1 MFSKQPTFLFGPN
14 PITIMS
20 VIAQRAM
27 ATLLE
32 QHAFEGYSGQWV
44 VAKNKIQTF
53 FSEFGVA
60 KHVAHQIFRLTP
72 DIEAE
77 VSGVIS
83 VNALRLACN
92 QILKLPIRLPT
103 LVIQDEQEERSQ
115 PGHGQASAIPLCDEP
130 TSQIAS
136 ASGVVVAAAADSSRT
151 ERPLW
156 SKLIDI
162 DMSGSDG
169 ANAPSMSSKSPSLSS
184 LGEFAGNDSQSQ
196 ASQHSHNSQSSL
208 QRSWK
213 PGDANIVVASSEKE
227 VVVKQKLSTSK
238 QYKQDELMNAEKH
251 ELVKH
256 VLNLQKQAERK
267 QGALKLLR
275 NSGRKKDRALT
286 KASNKLAVAS
296 MNPEGVDESF
306 TLRKRGKGVD
316 GRGGRLSMNSIFSIG
331 LRRSCT
337 SIAAADFAIVSMV
350 EVSAQTVLRC
360 ELRTAAC
367 ICQSMRLFVS
377 SALDKC
383 FEHYRAG
390 RWSLVAI
397 GVRADATNSS
407 VWRRSK
413 LHVVE
418 ATVMYISNFKA
429 LSDGDFAGSISSRRC
444 VYLSCAT
451 SFLLFWDFGILNF
464 FQPLKGV
471 LFASGS

>member
-1 MFSKQPTFLFGPN
+1 
-14 PITIMS
+14 MS
-20 VIAQRAM
+20 LIAQRAM
-27 ATLLE
+27 ATLLD
-32 QHAFEGYSGQWV
+32 QHAFEGICGQWV
-44 VAKNKIQTF
+44 VARNKIQSF
-53 FSEFGVA
+53 FSEFGVQ
-60 KHVAHQIFRLTP
+60 KHLVQQIFKMTP
-72 DIEAE
+72 DIDAE

-83 VNALRLACN
+83 VKALQYACL
-92 QILKLPIRLPT
+92 QVLQLPVRLPT
-103 LVIQDEQEERSQ
+103 LVIQDEEDEPS
-115 PGHGQASAIPLCDEP
+115 QASQDRQHLGTAIPLCDEP
-130 TSQIAS
+130 
-136 ASGVVVAAAADSSRT
+136 SGVGVVLAAAADSSRSQP
-151 ERPLW
+151 PLW
-156 SKLIDI
+156 SKLLDI

-169 ANAPSMSSKSPSLSS
+169 ANEPRMSSKSHSLSS
-184 LGEFAGNDSQSQ
+184 LGEFAGNDSQ
-196 ASQHSHNSQSSL
+196 ASQHTQTSQNSQSQSS
-208 QRSWK
+208 SWK
-213 PGDANIVVASSEKE
+213 PGDPYILVAASGDQC
-227 VVVKQKLSTSK
+227 VAKQKLSTSK
-238 QYKQDELMNAEKH
+238 QYKQDELMAAEKH

-267 QGALKLLR
+267 QGTLKLLR
-275 NSGRKKDRALT
+275 NSGKKKDRALK
-286 KASNKLAVAS
+286 KACTKLATTS
-296 MNPEGVDESF
+296 MNPESVDESF

-316 GRGGRLSMNSIFSIG
+316 GRGGRLSLKSMFSIG

-390 RWSLVAI
+390 QWSLMAI

-451 SFLLFWDFGILNF
+451 SFLFFG
-464 FQPLKGV
+464 
-471 LFASGS
+471 AS